1 MLTNSPAMF
10 QIIIN
15 DLIRDM
21 IEVGDVVA
29 FIDDIMVGMETKE
42 RYNKIVEEVLRRM
55 AENHLFVKPEK
66 YMWKVR
72 EVGFLGIIIG
82 PDGMRM
88 EKKKVQRVVDW
99 LVPRSIKDV

>member
-29 FIDDIMVGMETKE
+29 FIDDIMVGIETEE

-99 LVPRSIKDV
+99 LVPRSVKDV

>member
-29 FIDDIMVGMETKE
+29 FIDDIMVGMETEE

-55 AENHLFVKPEK
+55 AENHFICEA
-66 YMWKVR
+66 R
-72 EVGFLGIIIG
+72 EIYV
-82 PDGMRM
+82 
-88 EKKKVQRVVDW
+88 E
-99 LVPRSIKDV
+99 S

>member
-29 FIDDIMVGMETKE
+29 FIDDIMVGMETEE

-88 EKKKVQRVVDW
+88 
-99 LVPRSIKDV
+99 

>member
-29 FIDDIMVGMETKE
+29 FIDDIMVGMETEE

-99 LVPRSIKDV
+99 LVPRSVKDV